1 MPMEASSPLT
11 ALELIL
17 ARWGRRPDR
26 LLQVLRQSQDAT
38 GWLSPALL
46 AAIASALG
54 LPLAHVRGV
63 ASFYSFF
70 ALEPAGAYRVLLSDA
85 VTDRMDGSLE
95 LGERLCRRLWAE
107 PDHTSSDG
115 LVSVR
120 RTSCT
125 GLCDQGPA
133 ALVNGIAIPRLNA
146 GSVDAIADLI
156 LARRP
161 LAEWPANLLRVTS
174 TVHREDL
181 LLRHGLRPGAAIAAG
196 LARTAAAPGGMVAE
210 LRESGLRGRG
220 GAGYPTGSKW
230 AGCHAAPAD
239 ARYIVCNADEG
250 EPGTFK
256 DRVLLAREPD
266 LVFEGM
272 TLAGH
277 ATGATRGL
285 LYLRGEYQFLLEPLE
300 ATLVQRRA
308 RGLLGAAAGGGP
320 AFDIEIHVGA
330 GAYICGE
337 ETALLESLEG
347 RRGIPR
353 NRPPYPVTHG
363 YLGRPTVV
371 DNVETLCAAAVIA
384 VRGADAWRRIGTS
397 RSSGTKL
404 LSVAGDCSRRG
415 VYEFPFGVSV
425 REVLDAAGAEDPI
438 AVQVGGPSGTLIDS
452 AEFERNLSFE
462 DLPTGGAFT
471 VFGRGRDLF
480 EVARQHVHFFAHE
493 SCGFCTPCRVGTS
506 MLASVMDKIH
516 DGHGSRH
523 ELAELD
529 RLTAVLGNGA
539 HCGLGHT
546 AMNPVRDTITRFAP
560 SYERRLASADFAP
573 AFNLDAA
580 LAPARRMTGRDDAAS
595 HLGEGS

>member
-1 MPMEASSPLT
+1 MDASSLSPVLDP
-11 ALELIL
+11 IL
-17 ARWGRRPDR
+17 ARWGRTPDR
-26 LLQVLRQSQDAT
+26 LLQVLREAQDAT
-38 GWLSPALL
+38 GWLSPELL
-46 AAIASALG
+46 AATARSLG

-63 ASFYSFF
+63 ASFYSFL
-70 ALEPAGAYRVLLSDA
+70 ALEPAGEYRVLLSDG

-107 PDHTSSDG
+107 PDHTAGDG

-133 ALVNGIAIPRLNA
+133 ALVNGIAIPRLD
-146 GSVDAIADLI
+146 GRVVDAIADLI

-161 LAEWPANLLRVTS
+161 LDTWPVDLFSIPTNVR
-174 TVHREDL
+174 REDV
-181 LLRHGLRPGAAIAAG
+181 LLRHGLSPGVAIAAA
-196 LARTAAAPGGMVAE
+196 LARNGAAPAGMIAE
-210 LRESGLRGRG
+210 LRASGLRGRG
-220 GAGYPTGSKW
+220 GAGYPTGNKW
-230 AGCHAAPAD
+230 ASCEAAPGES
-239 ARYIVCNADEG
+239 RYIVCNADEG

-256 DRVLLAREPD
+256 DRVLLAREAD

-277 ATGATRGL
+277 AVGATRGL
-285 LYLRGEYQFLLEPLE
+285 LYLRGEYRYLLDSLE
-300 ATLVQRRA
+300 ATLARRRA
-308 RGLLGAAAGGGP
+308 AGLLGATAGGGP
-320 AFDIEIHVGA
+320 AFDVEIHVGA

-347 RRGIPR
+347 KRGIPR

-371 DNVETLCAAAVIA
+371 DNVETLCAAALIA
-384 VRGADAWRRIGTS
+384 VHGAVAWRRLGTTQ
-397 RSSGTKL
+397 SSGTKL
-404 LSVAGDCSRRG
+404 LSVAGDCTRRG
-415 VYEFPFGVSV
+415 VYEFPFGVTV
-425 REVLDAAGAEDPI
+425 REVLEAAGADDPI
-438 AVQVGGPSGTLIDS
+438 AVQVGGPSGTLIDC
-452 AEFERNLSFE
+452 AEFERHLSFE

-529 RLTAVLGNGA
+529 RLTSVLGNGA

-573 AFNLDAA
+573 AFDLDAA
-580 LAPARRMTGRDDAAS
+580 LAPARRMTGRDDPAS